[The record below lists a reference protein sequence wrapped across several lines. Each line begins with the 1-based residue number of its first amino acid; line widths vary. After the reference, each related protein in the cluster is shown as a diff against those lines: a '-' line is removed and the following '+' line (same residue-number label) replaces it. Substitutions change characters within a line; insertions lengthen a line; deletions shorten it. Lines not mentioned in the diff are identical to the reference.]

1 MKIFELEGKNVKIC
15 KTSLTAKDES
25 GKTCGVVTGVKTWK
39 TLSTREQFDVA
50 KAIKKAGI
58 WGSKFDL
65 LKNTV
70 FCGKQIYLLNN
81 LKKKDFY
88 EKYTRGKLPE
98 EEKRYLEYME
108 AIEKASGFV
117 KVLNCFVV

>member
-15 KTSLTAKDES
+15 KTSLTVKDEN

-39 TLSTREQFDVA
+39 TLSPREQFDVA
-50 KAIKKAGI
+50 KTIKKAGI

-81 LKKKDFY
+81 LKKKDFF

-108 AIEKASGFV
+108 AIEKASEFV
-117 KVLNCFVV
+117 NVLNCFVV

>member
-15 KTSLTAKDES
+15 KTSITVKDEN

-39 TLSTREQFDVA
+39 TLSPREQFDFA
-50 KAIKKAGI
+50 KAIKKSGI
-58 WGSKFDL
+58 WGSKFDI

-81 LKKKDFY
+81 LKKKDFF

-98 EEKRYLEYME
+98 EEKRYFEYLE
-108 AIEKASGFV
+108 AIEKASEFV
-117 KVLNCFVV
+117 NVLNCFVV

>member
-15 KTSLTAKDES
+15 KTSLTAKDEN
-25 GKTCGVVTGVKTWK
+25 GKTCGVATGVKTWK
-39 TLSTREQFDVA
+39 TLSPREQFDVA
-50 KAIKKAGI
+50 KTIKKAGI

-70 FCGKQIYLLNN
+70 FCGKQIYLLND

-98 EEKRYLEYME
+98 EEKRYFEYLET
-108 AIEKASGFV
+108 IEKASEFV
-117 KVLNCFVV
+117 NVLDCFVV